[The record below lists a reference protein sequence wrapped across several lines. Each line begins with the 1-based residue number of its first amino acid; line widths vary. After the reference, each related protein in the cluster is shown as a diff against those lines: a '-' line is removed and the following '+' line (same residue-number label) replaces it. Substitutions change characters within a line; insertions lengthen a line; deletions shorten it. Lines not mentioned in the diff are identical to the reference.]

1 MCWKEYQGKSGSN
14 DYPEGRGKLQVFEQ
28 YASTLK
34 IDIGPDSEGEI
45 GVHIIPQ
52 LYGDFIPR
60 PGRPEEARAAIDLGK
75 FPCIGGVRPSNA
87 TSAEVTYMTSGR
99 VAEAA
104 RFYRRQHC
112 QRASSDIRPQ
122 P

>member
-1 MCWKEYQGKSGSN
+1 MGWKESQGKSGSK
-14 DYPEGRGKLQVFEQ
+14 DYPEGRGKLLVFGQ

-60 PGRPEEARAAIDLGK
+60 PGMPEEARAAIDLGK

-87 TSAEVTYMTSGR
+87 TSPELTHMTSRR
-99 VAEAA
+99 VPQPA
-104 RFYRRQHC
+104 RFYRR
-112 QRASSDIRPQ
+112 A
-122 P
+122 